1 MDISIDKDEFFL
13 FAYTFSKSNFKGEI
27 KIKLINDYN
36 IDFKSIETI
45 YIEDDNFLIPYKLK
59 RIKNRKKNNLTFV
72 IDDIDTE
79 SKAQQLNSKKCYL
92 PKKFLPER
100 KEIDFYSFQIR
111 GYVVTF
117 KNKKKIGTV
126 LEILEKPYQSLMV
139 VETNSNEILIPIH
152 QDIILSVNHAK
163 KEIQVELPNNFFDL
177 F

>member
-79 SKAQQLNSKKCYL
+79 SKAQQLNSKKC
-92 PKKFLPER
+92 
-100 KEIDFYSFQIR
+100 
-111 GYVVTF
+111 
-117 KNKKKIGTV
+117 
-126 LEILEKPYQSLMV
+126 
-139 VETNSNEILIPIH
+139 
-152 QDIILSVNHAK
+152 
-163 KEIQVELPNNFFDL
+163 
-177 F
+177 